1 MKLVRVGAA
10 RHVVVDELSAASS
23 KRNARRLIV
32 RRMSIRKTSVA
43 FLILAIVGS
52 ARIWAQSQEPQE
64 SVIHVDIDGLR
75 SDRGQ
80 VLCALFSSAADFPKR
95 ADRAVAHAKSEIS
108 GRHATCEFLGVSPG
122 TYAVSVFHD
131 ENSNGKLDTNLLG
144 IPREGVG
151 ASNNAK
157 GHFGPP
163 KFSAAAFQ
171 LSGGRINL
179 KISVNYL

>member
-1 MKLVRVGAA
+1 MRRISILNISIVVLVV
-10 RHVVVDELSAASS
+10 
-23 KRNARRLIV
+23 N
-32 RRMSIRKTSVA
+32 
-43 FLILAIVGS
+43 LACATGML
-52 ARIWAQSQEPQE
+52 AQSSE
-64 SVIHVDIDGLR
+64 SQDNVIHVDIDGLR

-80 VLCALFSSAADFPKR
+80 VLCALFSSAADFPKKMDK
-95 ADRAVAHAKSEIS
+95 AIAHEKSEIS
-108 GRHATCEFLGVSPG
+108 GGHATCEFHDVPSG

-131 ENSNGKLDTNLLG
+131 ENSNGKLDTNFLG

-171 LSGGRINL
+171 HTAGRTDL
-179 KISVNYL
+179 KISITYL